1 MSNWMSR
8 TVLLL
13 DRFMSKNGVTLL
25 RKDWT
30 VTETTMTTV
39 HPLGKCVNQVKNDG
53 EEEQA
58 YDDGMETVTILSID

>member
-1 MSNWMSR
+1 MSR

-13 DRFMSKNGVTLL
+13 DRFMSMYEVTLL

-30 VTETTMTTV
+30 VTKTTKTMV
-39 HPLGKCVNQVKNDG
+39 CPLEKCFEQVKNDG

-58 YDDGMETVTILSID
+58 YDDGMKTVTVLSNN